1 MMGRRE
7 GLVCACLLS
16 ALFVGGCSVM
26 RAAMGGQHLVEDAEV
41 SVGPA
46 EMLVR
51 FPAAAA
57 TSWACSGRGEGG
69 RRYAWTV
76 RLGRSEPGHVL
87 NVHAT
92 VPDSVRDPGRAISR
106 ILDYAHP
113 HVARVEGEPPVTAE
127 VVDSTPMAFAVGDTA
142 LVVRVTDRA
151 AIRRLARGRPT
162 TARLMACAD
171 GNDAWSRE
179 VDVRYA
185 PGF

>member
-1 MMGRRE
+1 MTGIRG

-16 ALFVGGCSVM
+16 ALFAAGCGVLG
-26 RAAMGGQHLVEDAEV
+26 RLMGGEHLVQDAEV
-41 SVGPA
+41 SVGHE

-57 TSWACSGRGEGG
+57 TSWACSGRGGGG
-69 RRYAWTV
+69 RLYAWTV
-76 RLGRSEPGHVL
+76 ALGRGEPGHAV

-92 VPDSVRDPGRAISR
+92 VPDSVRDPGRAISPV
-106 ILDYAHP
+106 LAYARP
-113 HVARVEGEPPVTAE
+113 HVARMAGEPPTAAE
-127 VVDSTPMAFAVGDTA
+127 VVDSTVMAFAVGDTA
-142 LVVRVTDRA
+142 LVVRVTDRT

-162 TARLMACAD
+162 TARLTACAD

-179 VDVRYA
+179 VAVRYA

>member
-1 MMGRRE
+1 MRGRRG
-7 GLVCACLLS
+7 GLAGACLLS
-16 ALFVGGCSVM
+16 ALMAGGCSM
-26 RAAMGGQHLVEDAEV
+26 LSSLAGGGHLVEDAEV
-41 SVGPA
+41 SVGHE

-57 TSWACSGRGEGG
+57 TSWACSGGGPGG

-76 RLGRSEPGHVL
+76 RLDRGDPWHAV
-87 NVHAT
+87 NVHAV
-92 VPDSVRDPGRAISR
+92 VPAGEPDPGRAISSV
-106 ILDYAHP
+106 LAHARP
-113 HVARVEGEPPVTAE
+113 HVARVAGEPPVTAE
-127 VVDSTPMAFAVGDTA
+127 VVDSTVQAFALGDTA

-151 AIRRLARGRPT
+151 AIRRVARGRPT

-179 VDVRYA
+179 VPVRYA

>member
-1 MMGRRE
+1 MTGLRN

-16 ALFVGGCSVM
+16 ALFAGGCGLLSAVVGGEAQV
-26 RAAMGGQHLVEDAEV
+26 RDAEV
-41 SVGPA
+41 SVGPE

-76 RLGRSEPGHVL
+76 RLGQSEPWHAL

-92 VPDSVRDPGRAISR
+92 VPDTVRDTGRSISR
-106 ILDYAHP
+106 ILDYARP
-113 HVARVEGEPPVTAE
+113 HVARVAGEPPVTEE
-127 VVDSTPMAFAVGDTA
+127 VVDSTVLAFAVGDTA
-142 LVVRVTDRA
+142 LVVRVTDRP

-179 VDVRYA
+179 VPVRYA

>member
-1 MMGRRE
+1 MTGLRD
-7 GLVCACLLS
+7 GLVCACLLLAPFAGGCTVLS
-16 ALFVGGCSVM
+16 AVVGGEEQV
-26 RAAMGGQHLVEDAEV
+26 RDAGV
-41 SVGPA
+41 SVGPE

-57 TSWACSGRGEGG
+57 TSWACSGRGGAG

-76 RLGRSEPGHVL
+76 RLGRGEPGHAL

-92 VPDSVRDPGRAISR
+92 VPDSVRDTGRAISR
-106 ILDYAHP
+106 VLDYARP
-113 HVARVEGEPPVTAE
+113 HVARVAGDPQVTAE
-127 VVDSTPMAFAVGDTA
+127 VVDTTVLAFAEGDTA

-171 GNDAWSRE
+171 GDDAWSRE
-179 VDVRYA
+179 VGVRYA